1 MKKKIILFIMMFCL
15 VGIINLNI
23 VQAENQRNYDKSN
36 TSATFNT
43 DITIKSEIGIS
54 DMYKYDR
61 SVPLK
66 ITLTNGNEEFVGKVQ
81 IIEVIDTKD
90 TIIYEYDVQLTS
102 NSNIYINE
110 TIFLKTN
117 LAIKIQV
124 IDDNGN
130 IVAKDLVK
138 LDDDKLLSG
147 TLTIGVISRNS
158 DKYSVFEAS
167 QIANF
172 GEISSKVFYI
182 EDMLPFT
189 SYQNLEMLDIIMI
202 NNYDTSTF
210 DEQTI
215 KVLQEWVFDGGVLI
229 VGTGRYINST
239 LAMFDEWYDIDITG
253 NSYYTKAWLLEDEYT
268 LNNIPIYD
276 LKINGA
282 ELGYSYNEEK
292 ETDTVKIKY
301 LGNGRVVF
309 LEFNIE
315 EDGIIQLL
323 DNSLENLGEF
333 FSITIGYDLMNEI
346 KNEYYNR
353 FNNLW
358 SISNILSSIIFEN
371 LPSMRI
377 YIIVLGI
384 YFFIIGPVVYY
395 LYKKKKN
402 FYFSVII
409 ATSIIFTML
418 IYLIGKKTRFDEAF
432 INYASIIKV
441 DSNVE
446 IETTFF
452 SIRNSL
458 STPFSFGIKDEYN
471 IEPQFI
477 ELGDNA
483 DVSGYEKA
491 SIIRRKSL
499 DSYIIDIKNTK
510 AFDEKNFKVVKSTKT
525 QEKNFGNISY
535 VNGVISGVI
544 HNPLYKKLE
553 SVILLI
559 DNNIIYVGDIE
570 PQKEVDITKCE
581 VIPIDAHYYSEI
593 VDYVESKSSLKKII
607 LQQRRGIF
615 EYFADYNFN
624 DFYNNPQIIAF
635 TSNGKEFNAQTY
647 SNYDANGI
655 TLYSINIDVDMK

>member
-102 NSNIYINE
+102 NSNIYIDE

>member
-377 YIIVLGI
+377 YIIVIGI

-635 TSNGKEFNAQTY
+635 TSNGKEFNTQTY

-655 TLYSINIDVDMK
+655 TLYSINIDVDVK

>member
-377 YIIVLGI
+377 YIIVIGV

-635 TSNGKEFNAQTY
+635 TSNGKEFNTQTY

-655 TLYSINIDVDMK
+655 TLYSINIDVDVK